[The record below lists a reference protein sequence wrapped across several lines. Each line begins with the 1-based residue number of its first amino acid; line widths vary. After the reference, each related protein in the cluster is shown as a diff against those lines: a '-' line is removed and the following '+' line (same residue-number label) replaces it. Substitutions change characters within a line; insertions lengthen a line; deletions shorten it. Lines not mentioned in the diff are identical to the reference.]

1 MPGDLSLHSSP
12 FLNDK
17 IIVKKTCCCQK
28 SEIPGDVSMYFT
40 PNFCAK
46 DFPAENG
53 EFVIFLL
60 DVFLC
65 VVNLEVVI
73 IYSYCVL
80 LYIGF

>member
-1 MPGDLSLHSSP
+1 
-12 FLNDK
+12 
-17 IIVKKTCCCQK
+17 
-28 SEIPGDVSMYFT
+28 MYFT

-73 IYSYCVL
+73 KYSYCVL